1 MWHDMLHPGIPVLE
15 KIIRS
20 IIVYFALLI
29 GLRLAGKR
37 EMGQFNPFDL
47 VVLLLLSNTVQN
59 AIIGDDNS
67 VTGGLLGA
75 IVLLITNYVMV
86 RFFYTHHKLEEV
98 LEGEATVLIENGE
111 IVLHACEKEL
121 ITIAELE
128 VQARKQGIQTLE
140 EVLTARLEPGG
151 SLTFVAKTPT
161 VEEERHLELVERLR
175 ALESRLDQALVGRP
189 G

>member
-20 IIVYFALLI
+20 IVVYFALLI

-59 AIIGDDNS
+59 AIIGEDNS
-67 VTGGLLGA
+67 VVGGLLGA
-75 IVLLITNYVMV
+75 TVLLLTNYVMV
-86 RFFYTHHKLEEV
+86 RFFYTHHKLEQA
-98 LEGEATVLIENGE
+98 LEGEPTVLIENGK
-111 IVLHACEKEL
+111 IMHHNCEREL

-128 VQARKQGIQTLE
+128 IQARKQGIESLE
-140 EVLTARLEPGG
+140 EVMTARLEPGG
-151 SLTFVAKTPT
+151 SLTFVVKKPT
-161 VEEERHLELVERLR
+161 VEEERHVELVERLR
-175 ALESRLDQALVGRP
+175 TLESRIDALLAARN
-189 G
+189 